1 MLERRLKPAVVWAVC
16 LGARANGV
24 EEILIGVSQ
33 LCTQEREMRHRN
45 CNSALLGN

>member
-24 EEILIGVSQ
+24 EEI
-33 LCTQEREMRHRN
+33 THRGQP
-45 CNSALLGN
+45 ALYTRKRNAS